1 MPRSALA
8 LLLLVAPVAAPLAAQ
23 PLFPE
28 APPMADDA
36 LGAIAG
42 REGTA
47 LLAQSTQ
54 AGTVADNSVG
64 DNVTTGAV
72 QIDGQAF
79 QNLQGLSLLNVNT
92 GNNVAMNTSMN
103 VTIAINPGP

>member
-1 MPRSALA
+1 MPRLMSAPLLTLA
-8 LLLLVAPVAAPLAAQ
+8 LFAAPAQAQPVFGDAAPVA
-23 PLFPE
+23 E
-28 APPMADDA
+28 EA

-42 REGTA
+42 REGTSM
-47 LLAQSTQ
+47 LAQSTQ
-54 AGTVADNSVG
+54 TGTVADNSVG
-64 DNVTTGAV
+64 DNVVTGAV

-79 QNLQGLSLLNVNT
+79 QNLQGLSVLNVNT